1 MYPRPPDHAGQRRG
15 KPVSSSFLP
24 NIIGAHL
31 LFERRGRV
39 LLGLRPP
46 DALFAANVW
55 HVPAGHVER
64 ESVRACAVR
73 EAGEELG
80 VIVEE
85 PDLELVHTVHLL
97 GADAEDAVP
106 RLQLFFR
113 AHQWR
118 GEPRVMEPDRCV
130 EWRWW
135 PLHSLPDPT
144 VEYTVAAL
152 EGIASGW
159 SYTVS
164 LPHSFV
170 GMVGQ
175 RPARR

>member
-1 MYPRPPDHAGQRRG
+1 M
-15 KPVSSSFLP
+15 SFLP
-24 NIIGAHL
+24 NIVGAHL
-31 LFERRGRV
+31 LFERRGHV

-46 DALFAANVW
+46 DALLAANVW

-80 VIVEE
+80 VIVDE

-97 GADAEDAVP
+97 DADADAEDTVP

-113 AHQWR
+113 AHRWR

-135 PLHSLPDPT
+135 PLHALPDPT

-159 SYTVS
+159 SYTAMGWPAV
-164 LPHSFV
+164 P
-170 GMVGQ
+170 GAIGG
-175 RPARR
+175 RPPRGR

>member
-1 MYPRPPDHAGQRRG
+1 M
-15 KPVSSSFLP
+15 SSSFLP